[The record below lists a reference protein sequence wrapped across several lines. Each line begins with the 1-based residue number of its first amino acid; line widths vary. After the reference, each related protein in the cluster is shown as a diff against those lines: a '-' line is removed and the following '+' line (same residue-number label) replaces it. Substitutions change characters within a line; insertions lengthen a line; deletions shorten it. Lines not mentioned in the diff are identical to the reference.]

1 MVMTTGSTGS
11 GDRRGLRTARA
22 AVFTALCVA
31 LSSGAHVLISGT
43 PVPPVTLA
51 AVSAAVF
58 LIAFTFAGRE
68 RGFWRIAALLIPLE
82 LFADTVFT
90 HGQHACYG
98 PGGGPVAGPLRSVGI
113 DVLCAGGEVG
123 TPLARVAS
131 GGSDLGGVVQQGS
144 PWLLLAAHVA
154 VGLAAA
160 GWLRRGEAAVARLLR
175 AAAATAFRPLLLAF
189 RARPRLP
196 DAQVRSARP
205 GAARTAGPSP
215 LLSHSVLRRGPPCA
229 LRVIALAA

>member
-1 MVMTTGSTGS
+1 MDMATTGTTT
-11 GDRRGLRTARA
+11 GLRATRA

-31 LSSGAHVLISGT
+31 LSSGAHVLLSGS
-43 PVPPVTLA
+43 PVPPVTLG
-51 AVSAAVF
+51 VIGVAVF
-58 LIAFTFAGRE
+58 LVAFALAGRE

-90 HGQHACYG
+90 NGRHACYG
-98 PGGGPVAGPLRSVGI
+98 PGGGPVTGPLRSVGI

-123 TPLARVAS
+123 TPLAQVAAS
-131 GGSDLGGVVQQGS
+131 GGTGLGGTLQQGS

-175 AAAATAFRPLLLAF
+175 AAAATAFRPLLLAA
-189 RARPRLP
+189 RARPVP
-196 DAQVRSARP
+196 SDAPARP
-205 GAARTAGPSP
+205 RHPAAVPASRPLP
-215 LLSHSVLRRGPPCA
+215 LLLHSVLRRGPPVA
-229 LRVIALAA
+229 PALAA